1 VILGDLNAAPASPE
15 MQLLAQAG
23 LQDAWRVAGGSRAD
37 LPTHPSGEPE
47 ERVDY
52 LWLSPDLRASRF
64 GMTQGII
71 SDHRGVAVT
80 VEE

>member
-1 VILGDLNAAPASPE
+1 
-15 MQLLAQAG
+15 MQLLAEAG

-37 LPTHPSGEPE
+37 LLTHPSREPE

-52 LWLSPDLRASRF
+52 LWISPDLRASRL
-64 GMTQGII
+64 GTTRGIA